1 MQPIFGLIMKEIL
14 EQKLEEIHDTI
25 VPEFPLRQSGKNNY
39 SNNVDYVARS
49 DKAVYLIELKTDIGS
64 VREEQLEY
72 LKKAKTIKFKC
83 CVENLKK
90 IATASPYRP
99 KYVHLLYLLAKLQLI
114 CKDSLKGLH
123 ELAQTKPATGWK
135 KKISGVV
142 VTDFSLEPKVVYI
155 VPEKKRF
162 CEHIKAHF
170 PGFASVIDEVIDFN
184 DIAEIFQKR
193 GPSSFA
199 CYLERWAKHEAG
211 TPHPSGPQK

>member
-1 MQPIFGLIMKEIL
+1 M
-14 EQKLEEIHDTI
+14 EQKLDEKIHDTI

-39 SNNVDYVARS
+39 SNNVDYVAFALNGRT
-49 DKAVYLIELKTDIGS
+49 VYLVELKTDIGS
-64 VREEQLEY
+64 VRKEQLEY
-72 LKKAKTIKFKC
+72 LKKAKAMEFKC

-90 IATASPYRP
+90 IAIASPYRP
-99 KYVHLLYLLAKLQLI
+99 KYVHLLYLLAERQLV
-114 CKDSLKGLH
+114 CKNSLEELH

-155 VPEKKRF
+155 VPEKKKF

-170 PGFASVIDEVIDFN
+170 HGFACVIDEVIDFKE
-184 DIAEIFQKR
+184 IAEIFQKR

-211 TPHPSGPQK
+211 TPHPSEL